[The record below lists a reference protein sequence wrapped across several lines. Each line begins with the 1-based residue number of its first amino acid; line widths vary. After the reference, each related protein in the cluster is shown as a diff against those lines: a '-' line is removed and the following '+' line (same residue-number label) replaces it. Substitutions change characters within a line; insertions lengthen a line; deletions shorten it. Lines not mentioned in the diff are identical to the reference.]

1 MVRDYELREAL
12 ENAAETIAEN
22 DPNPSTWLRSLTF
35 LLQELQQQAM
45 NSNPMYQQIYED
57 MLRYLM
63 DSIHN
68 RLKTGGW

>member
-12 ENAAETIAEN
+12 EQAASTIAAN

-35 LLQELQQQAM
+35 LLQQLQQEARS
-45 NSNPMYQQIYED
+45 SNPMHQQIYED
-57 MLRYLM
+57 MLKYLM

-68 RLKTGGW
+68 RLNTGGW